1 MDRHLDLEY
10 CIMKKGGRSL
20 RVSCGMKR
28 RMVGGV
34 CIVMMWSLSS
44 IVVASMTTRNG
55 DMV

>member
-1 MDRHLDLEY
+1 
-10 CIMKKGGRSL
+10 MKKGGRSM